1 MFALLLGGC
10 IEPPTRDQE
19 REEVMEESGVRLAP
33 TPRGPVNAQRKTP
46 DDPPDPRLKEDVLQL
61 SSEIPLERIQADNRL
76 KQAGADGI
84 MAGAAF
90 LAEAKTGPRQLI
102 EALRFI
108 ASTDFS
114 ELEAAQADAAREA
127 LAECLRHEDPAVR
140 VQAARALQVHG
151 PSAQRTVFLTAIGD
165 PERRVRWAVVR
176 RFSDNPGELDKSQR
190 GILLGYLDAGTRA
203 EFTGADLDRDE
214 RLSAREFKGT
224 TEEFARL
231 DRDKDEYISLDE
243 WTSPVPS
250 EIRADVIALLLD
262 LHGKLTPNDKPFGYN
277 PWLPSSDQ
285 LDTVSRWKKWNEQ
298 VADRTPAENE

>member
-1 MFALLLGGC
+1 MDEA
-10 IEPPTRDQE
+10 
-19 REEVMEESGVRLAP
+19 GVRLAP

-84 MAGAAF
+84 LAAAGF
-90 LAEAKTGPRQLI
+90 LHDRKAEPRKLI

-108 ASTDFS
+108 ASAAFN
-114 ELEAAQADAAREA
+114 ELDAGQAAAAREA
-127 LAECLRHEDPAVR
+127 LAHCLGHPDAGVR

-151 PSAQRTVFLTAIGD
+151 PGAQRTVFLTAIGD

-176 RFSDNPGELDKSQR
+176 RFSDSPAELDKNQR
-190 GILLGYLDAGTRA
+190 GILLGYLDSGTRA
-203 EFTGADLDRDE
+203 EFAGADLDRDE

-224 TEEFARL
+224 SEEFARL
-231 DRDKDEYISLDE
+231 DRDGDGAVSLQE
-243 WTSPVPS
+243 WISPVPA
-250 EIRADVIALLLD
+250 EVRADVIALLLRI
-262 LHGKLTPNDKPFGYN
+262 HGKLTPGQKPDGYN